1 MTTLVAKDGSLNNST
16 SMPQMLTAIAISV
29 PKLFADHG
37 DVSELFKRFNI
48 CSKANEW
55 RDEMK

>member
-1 MTTLVAKDGSLNNST
+1 MTTLVPKDGSLNNGT
-16 SMPQMLTAIAISV
+16 SMSQMLANHHISV
-29 PKLFADHG
+29 PKLFADG
-37 DVSELFKRFNI
+37 DVSELLKQFNI